1 MKKLILLLLLASLC
15 GIAFAQQQKIT
26 NHGYTSYWN
35 PKTLIPDS
43 VIWIAKPHKKV
54 ADRETGFHATSGRPN
69 LTKDYAGSGY
79 DIGHNCNAGDENG
92 NATDEY
98 NSFDYVNTFPQRP
111 NNNRLT
117 WLALENYT
125 RLLNCPVMVKVYW
138 QGIDGYIGL
147 DKVTVPLYVIKE
159 LRYSGHY
166 EKYVMPNKDTV
177 NKHPFTFY
185 KVN

>member
-1 MKKLILLLLLASLC
+1 MKKIILLISILLNGYFA
-15 GIAFAQQQKIT
+15 IAQQQKIVYP
-26 NHGYTSYWN
+26 GYTSYWN
-35 PKTLIPDS
+35 AKTLIPDS

-54 ADRETGFHATSGRPN
+54 IGRESGFHSLDGRPN

-79 DIGHNCNAGDENG
+79 DIGHNCNASDENG
-92 NATDEY
+92 TVNDEY

-125 RLLNCPVMVKVYW
+125 RLLNCPVRVKVYW
-138 QGIDGYIGL
+138 QGVDGYMGP
-147 DKVTVPLYVIKE
+147 DKVTIPLYVIKE
-159 LRYSGHY
+159 LRYAGHY

-177 NKHPFTFY
+177 SKHPFTYY